1 MFCGV
6 NKLDPTGSREPLA
19 DVGRKIVSGTTGSAK
34 RVLCGLLLGAAFLCL
49 GAPASLGAGDAER
62 GKDLYKRYCRG
73 CHGVDGRGGA
83 HTFMPHV
90 DRLTEKGYIDLLPDE
105 YLYQVIIEGGA
116 FVGKSS
122 YMPAWKTQLSDQ
134 DVQDLIAHIRQFRLH

>member
-1 MFCGV
+1 MGASKFI
-6 NKLDPTGSREPLA
+6 LGS
-19 DVGRKIVSGTTGSAK
+19 
-34 RVLCGLLLGAAFLCL
+34 LLLGATLL
-49 GAPASLGAGDAER
+49 VPADQVSFAAGDPER
-62 GKDLYKRYCRG
+62 GKALYKRYCRG

-105 YLYQVIIEGGA
+105 YLHQVITEGGA

-122 YMPAWKTQLSDQ
+122 YMPAWKSTLSDQ
-134 DVQDLIAHIRQFRLH
+134 DVQDLIAHIRRLRLH

>member
-1 MFCGV
+1 M
-6 NKLDPTGSREPLA
+6 
-19 DVGRKIVSGTTGSAK
+19 VGGKNAANGILS
-34 RVLCGLLLGAAFLCL
+34 GLLLGAALL
-49 GAPASLGAGDAER
+49 VLAGPASFAAGDPER
-62 GKDLYKRYCRG
+62 GKKLYKRYCKG

-105 YLYQVIIEGGA
+105 YLHQVITEGGA

-122 YMPAWKTQLSDQ
+122 YMPAWKSTLSDQ
-134 DVQDLIAHIRQFRLH
+134 DVQDLVAHIRRLRLH

>member
-1 MFCGV
+1 M
-6 NKLDPTGSREPLA
+6 
-19 DVGRKIVSGTTGSAK
+19 SGKTGSAK
-34 RVLCGLLLGAAFLCL
+34 RVLSGLLLGAAFICL
-49 GAPASLGAGDAER
+49 GASASLGAGDVER

-73 CHGVDGRGGA
+73 CHGVDGRGGG

-105 YLYQVIIEGGA
+105 YLYQVITEGGA

-122 YMPAWKTQLSDQ
+122 YMPAWKSHLSEQ